1 MMDVIQAALAAIGQG
16 AGWFGVAACCLLGLI
31 LSAVGISGTW
41 LVVFAAALSV
51 YLADS
56 GFPTWGV
63 VIAMAVVA
71 AVVEVVEWTAGH
83 WGVKRRGG
91 SGWAGVAAMVGGLM
105 GALLGLFIPVPL
117 IGSFIGMLAGSF
129 GLAYWVELRRLRDS
143 APAAHIATGAVL
155 ACIAVVLLKITVTL
169 ALTAWLALGLWLAA

>member
-1 MMDVIQAALAAIGQG
+1 MDAIQSTLSAIGQG
-16 AGWFGVAACCLLGLI
+16 AGWLGVVSCCLLGVL

-41 LVVFAAALSV
+41 LVVFATALSIV
-51 YLADS
+51 LTESA
-56 GFPTWGV
+56 FPTWSIVAGMA
-63 VIAMAVVA
+63 VIAAG
-71 AVVEVVEWTAGH
+71 VEVAEWTAGH

-91 SGWAGVAAMVGGLM
+91 SGWAGVAAAFGGIA
-105 GALLGLFIPVPL
+105 GALLGLFIPIPL

-129 GLAYWVELRRLRDS
+129 GLAYWVEVRRLRAS

-169 ALTAWLALGLWLAA
+169 ALTAWLALGLWLAP